1 MLKKLGINKPPF
13 RPVPKKGGPQHTPV
27 TEQVQVLVLPVK
39 FLDQAAIA
47 EVWSESI
54 VVRDR
59 ADTKQPV
66 VLDIRQ
72 YVYGIAPGARAGEHD
87 VILQPWSSTLT
98 QTPDGDESPD
108 GSHIVLGVRDD
119 DLKTLDDALAGQGV
133 VQTNLQFDLNVTK
146 FLASGGFSDVYLA
159 QRGDVGGFAAVKVGK
174 QYITLKDEKASY
186 RAWRRFTREVAG
198 LRRAQGHPGLPFFVG
213 AYMVRARFQEDCG
226 INLALVTEYL
236 PIAVSDLRRQGPMS
250 ELQARRLIAGLLEAL
265 AHIHARG
272 VAHQDVKI
280 ANIMLKTKSGPVC
293 LVDFGLAENWDAP
306 RKGRDPS
313 TVVGTPGY
321 VAPEQFDVF
330 AGAYDRRLAD
340 IYSSAIVLFNLV
352 AARSA
357 FSGRT
362 QEEILDRNRN
372 GNINYGPVEKVL
384 SKSGVLCLRAM
395 SQTHNRPTAEQC
407 LTLDWFTK
415 SPEHLGA
422 DRKKMADV
430 QPGERTMKRSSS
442 LPRTGLPVLGSL
454 TTSESMRSLDG
465 EPRGSEARFV
475 AMLDDGEEETNIPAS
490 ENSSRLGGADRSVS
504 ESSTQMGSLSMPA
517 RPGLSDKR
525 RVSWSVFRSAPAQD
539 VEPELIPPED
549 DLSPME
555 GISPQSADDLVRQ
568 RSKDSISSA
577 PTPGGKRSPDKRKGW
592 GFLPKGSKNS
602 KGASELTDPNLKTLA
617 VFPSRVWGNAENTSP
632 RISDATAENKS
643 RWKFNPFRR
652 GDARAGLMVETG
664 GDALSP
670 KGPAPQEF
678 TAWRRDNPAAGAQ
691 SHNDD
696 AYPHPQY
703 SVGERVEYWSG
714 TQRKYIRTTITA
726 VDIRRH
732 VQVDVKPN
740 WWISLADQ
748 RDKIRKLNSAKVIMF
763 AVGDRCE
770 YKSGTHNKWVAA
782 VVTGVD
788 KAGAIQVDVKPGF
801 WIDPHLINDKVRRT
815 TSQREVSEQTRRAA
829 LENTRSVV

>member
-13 RPVPKKGGPQHTPV
+13 RPVPKRGGQQRSPA
-27 TEQVQVLVLPVK
+27 TEQVQVLVLPVQ
-39 FLDQAAIA
+39 FLDHSAIA

-54 VVRDR
+54 VVRDG

-98 QTPDGDESPD
+98 QTPDGDDSPD
-108 GSHIVLGVRDD
+108 GSHIVLGVRDE

-174 QYITLKDEKASY
+174 QYITLKDEKSSY

-236 PIAVSDLRRQGPMS
+236 PIAVSDLRRQGPMP
-250 ELQARRLIAGLLEAL
+250 ELQARRLIAGVLEAL

-306 RKGRDPS
+306 RKGRDPT

-321 VAPEQFDVF
+321 VAPEQFDLF

-340 IYSSAIVLFNLV
+340 VYSTAIVLFNLV
-352 AARSA
+352 AQRSA

-362 QEEILDRNRN
+362 QEEILERNRN
-372 GNINYGPVEKVL
+372 GTISFGQVEKVL
-384 SKSGVLCLRAM
+384 SKSGVICLRTM
-395 SQTHNRPTAEQC
+395 SQTHNRPPAEHC

-422 DRKKMADV
+422 DRKKAAEV

-442 LPRTGLPVLGSL
+442 LPRAGLPVLGSL
-454 TTSESMRSLDG
+454 TTSESVRSLDG

-475 AMLDDGEEETNIPAS
+475 AMLDDGEEDTNIPAS
-490 ENSSRLGGADRSVS
+490 ENSSSLQPRSVS
-504 ESSTQMGSLSMPA
+504 DSTGVTGQLSIPA
-517 RPGLSDKR
+517 RTEKR
-525 RVSWSVFRSAPAQD
+525 RVSWSVFRSNPAPD

-555 GISPQSADDLVRQ
+555 GVSPNSDLADDLVRQ
-568 RSKDSISSA
+568 RSKDSNVS
-577 PTPGGKRSPDKRKGW
+577 GKGKSPDKRKGW
-592 GFLPKGSKNS
+592 GFLPKGSKSS
-602 KGASELTDPNLKTLA
+602 KGSATSDITDPNLKTLA
-617 VFPSRVWGNAENTSP
+617 VFPSRVWGNAEGTSP
-632 RISDATAENKS
+632 RVSDPPENKT

-652 GDARAGLMVETG
+652 GDARAGLVVETG
-664 GDALSP
+664 GDVLSP
-670 KGPAPQEF
+670 RGPAPQEF
-678 TAWRRDNPAAGAQ
+678 TAWRRENPSAGQAAQAQ
-691 SHNDD
+691 GD
-696 AYPHPQY
+696 AYPHTQY
-703 SVGERVEYWSG
+703 TVGERVEYWSG
-714 TQRKYIRTTITA
+714 TQQKYIRTTITA

-732 VQVDVKPN
+732 IQVDVKPN
-740 WWISLADQ
+740 WWISLEAQ
-748 RDKIRKLNSAKVIMF
+748 REKIRSLNSAKVQMF

-782 VVTGVD
+782 SVLAVD
-788 KAGAIQVDVKPGF
+788 KAGAIQLDVKPGF
-801 WIDPHLINDKVRRT
+801 WIDMHLINDKVRRT
-815 TSQREVSEQTRRAA
+815 TSQREVDESKRRAA
-829 LENTRSVV
+829 LEHNRRQGVE